1 MARTLTRRTALLLP
15 LAAGGCGLFDDWFGE
30 NKKTL
35 PGKRESIMAGRRG
48 LTVDEGAPKV
58 VLPAP
63 VHNAGWPQAGG
74 NPAHLMGHLQA
85 NERLTQAWTAS
96 IGEGGGYRRK
106 ILAQPVVA
114 NGMVYTMDS
123 DAVVSAFELSG
134 GARLW
139 RFDTKPKDNDSTN
152 VGGGLAIEKG
162 VLYAVNGVA
171 QVVAI
176 DAAKGSERWRRDIG
190 VPARSAPTV
199 AEGRLFL
206 ITIEDK
212 LLALAAEDGRSLW
225 YHQAATVTTEVLGQ
239 PAPAY
244 SAGLVVAGFGSGEL
258 DVLRADSGSLVWS
271 DSLGSARNRS
281 GVADF
286 SSIRGLPVISGGRVF
301 TIGLG
306 GLVLAL
312 DLPTGR
318 RLWERQIAGEDT
330 PWIAGTWMFIISAS
344 QEMAA
349 LNTEDGRIAWVSP
362 LPRWENPE
370 KQRDSLTWY
379 GPILC
384 GDRLVA
390 TGTSGEALSVSPYTG
405 AILGQQKL
413 SDPASPVGPVVADG
427 TLLLIADDGKLFAL
441 R

>member
-1 MARTLTRRTALLLP
+1 
-15 LAAGGCGLFDDWFGE
+15 
-30 NKKTL
+30 
-35 PGKRESIMAGRRG
+35 
-48 LTVDEGAPKV
+48 
-58 VLPAP
+58 
-63 VHNAGWPQAGG
+63 
-74 NPAHLMGHLQA
+74 
-85 NERLTQAWTAS
+85 
-96 IGEGGGYRRK
+96 
-106 ILAQPVVA
+106 VA
-114 NGMVYTMDS
+114 NGVVYTMDS
-123 DAVVSAFELSG
+123 DAVVDAFELSS

-171 QVVAI
+171 QLVAI

-190 VPARSAPTV
+190 MPARSAPTV

-206 ITIEDK
+206 ITIEDR

-225 YHQAATVTTEVLGQ
+225 NHQAATATTEVLGQ

-258 DVLRADSGSLVWS
+258 DALRADSGSLVWS

-301 TIGLG
+301 AIGLG
-306 GLVLAL
+306 GLVLGL

-330 PWIAGTWMFIISAS
+330 PWVAGSWMFIISAS

-379 GPILC
+379 GPVLC

-390 TGTSGEALSVSPYTG
+390 TGTSGDALAVSPYTG

-413 SDPASPVGPVVADG
+413 SDPASPVGPVAADG